1 MATKVAKGKM
11 VMQLILGNTKL
22 PTTDELKAQ
31 TICRFSYCG
40 PNTGDPKISI
50 RNYSPLPGKPLFNE
64 GQSYYFISKCFA
76 LLLFSGNKL
85 FKFCILILTIQIS
98 DIYFLT
104 AKITKYLVLFR
115 FHPNPRAYCFVLFLL
130 LIDQYYQLSFVFL
143 FGFGLYHRMQTD
155 YIRELLLAAVEMLS
169 CKLFI
174 IGSIRL
180 ISENTGNHS
189 LLALT

>member
-1 MATKVAKGKM
+1 M
-11 VMQLILGNTKL
+11 
-22 PTTDELKAQ
+22 
-31 TICRFSYCG
+31 
-40 PNTGDPKISI
+40 
-50 RNYSPLPGKPLFNE
+50 
-64 GQSYYFISKCFA
+64 
-76 LLLFSGNKL
+76 LLLL
-85 FKFCILILTIQIS
+85 
-98 DIYFLT
+98 
-104 AKITKYLVLFR
+104 LV
-115 FHPNPRAYCFVLFLL
+115 
-130 LIDQYYQLSFVFL
+130 DQYYQLSFVFL